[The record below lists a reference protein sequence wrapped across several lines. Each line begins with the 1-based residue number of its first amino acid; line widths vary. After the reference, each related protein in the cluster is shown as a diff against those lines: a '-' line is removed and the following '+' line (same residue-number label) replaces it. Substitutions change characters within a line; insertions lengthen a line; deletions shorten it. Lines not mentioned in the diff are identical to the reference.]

1 MFHADRVIIGFPCGQ
16 GQPFGKGML
25 FSVEQ
30 AFVGRDE
37 IRAPLKTSAWEA
49 TSSTPPHPPPQKKIN
64 PIKAEAYNPEAS
76 KFSLLSIKNHAGFF
90 SCLIRSKK
98 IFLPNYEVIWNQNQE
113 LKVHVSLSKK

>member
-1 MFHADRVIIGFPCGQ
+1 
-16 GQPFGKGML
+16 ML

-30 AFVGRDE
+30 VFVGRDE

-49 TSSTPPHPPPQKKIN
+49 TSSTPPSPPKKIN
-64 PIKAEAYNPEAS
+64 PIKTEAYNPEAS

-90 SCLIRSKK
+90 SSPIRSKK
-98 IFLPNYEVIWNQNQE
+98 IVLPNYEVIWNQNQE